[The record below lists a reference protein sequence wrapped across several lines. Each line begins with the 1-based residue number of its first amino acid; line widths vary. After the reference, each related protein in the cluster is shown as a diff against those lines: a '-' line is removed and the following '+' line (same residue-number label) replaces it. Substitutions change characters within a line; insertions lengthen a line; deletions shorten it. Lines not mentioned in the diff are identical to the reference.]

1 MKRINLLPPG
11 ERDKASR
18 ERGLAYALL
27 GLIALVAALGAV
39 YLMMNRQ
46 VATKQDQVND
56 LQAQVQEVNSQ
67 VAALKWAEQL
77 QTQRTSMNETARQL
91 YEARVDWS
99 NILEELSLVIPEQV
113 ALTDLSAQVPATMQP
128 NVSGDSGSTAS
139 TAAGQGAADITMSG
153 RADSHVSVASFM
165 TRLGLMPQL
174 TNVQLMSSTAND
186 TGSYVEFQI
195 MANLRPFAQ
204 QAPTS
209 QPAATMTS
217 AGGAQ

>member
-27 GLIALVAALGAV
+27 GLVALVVALGAV
-39 YLMMNRQ
+39 YLVLNRQ

-56 LQAQVQEVNSQ
+56 LQAQVQQVNSQ

-77 QTQRTSMNETARQL
+77 QTQRTSMNATAQQL
-91 YEARVDWS
+91 YAARVDWS
-99 NILEELSLVIPEQV
+99 NILEELSLIIPEQV
-113 ALTDLSAQVPATMQP
+113 ALTDFSGQVPESMQP
-128 NVSGDSGSTAS
+128 SVGGDTTGGTTAS
-139 TAAGQGAADITMSG
+139 SQGQAAVTLAG

-174 TNVQLMSSTAND
+174 TNVKLVSSTASD
-186 TGSYVEFQI
+186 AGDYVEFEI
-195 MANLRPFAQ
+195 TADLRGFAQ
-204 QAPTS
+204 QPPSA
-209 QPAATMTS
+209 QPPSTMTS

>member
-27 GLIALVAALGAV
+27 GLVVLVAALGAV
-39 YLMMNRQ
+39 YLMLNRQ

-56 LQAQVQEVNSQ
+56 LQAQVQQVNSQ

-77 QTQRTSMNETARQL
+77 QTQRTSMAATARQI
-91 YEARVDWS
+91 YDARVDWS

-113 ALTDLSAQVPATMQP
+113 CLTDFTGQVPAAMQP
-128 NVSGDSGSTAS
+128 SVSGGSSGATTSTA
-139 TAAGQGAADITMSG
+139 QGAADITLQG

-174 TNVQLMSSTAND
+174 TNVQLVSSTASDN
-186 TGSYVEFQI
+186 GNYVEFQI
-195 MANLRPFAQ
+195 TANLRPYAEQ
-204 QAPTS
+204 PPTA
-209 QPAATMTS
+209 QPATTMTS

>member
-1 MKRINLLPPG
+1 MKRINLLPSG

-27 GLIALVAALGAV
+27 GLVVLVAALGAV
-39 YLMMNRQ
+39 YLMLNRQ

-56 LQAQVQEVNSQ
+56 LQAQINQVNTQ
-67 VAALKWAEQL
+67 VAALKWAQVL
-77 QTQRTSMNETARQL
+77 QTQRTSMMATAQQIFA
-91 YEARVDWS
+91 ARVDWS
-99 NILEELSLVIPEQV
+99 NILEELSLVIPDQV
-113 ALTDLSAQVPATMQP
+113 VLTDLTAQVPSTMQP
-128 NVSGDSGSTAS
+128 TVGGSSATGTS
-139 TAAGQGAADITMSG
+139 QTTAADITLAG

-174 TNVQLMSSTAND
+174 TNVQLASSTKSD
-186 TGSYVEFQI
+186 SGGYVEFQI
-195 MANLRPFAQ
+195 TANLRPYAQ
-204 QAPTS
+204 QPPVA